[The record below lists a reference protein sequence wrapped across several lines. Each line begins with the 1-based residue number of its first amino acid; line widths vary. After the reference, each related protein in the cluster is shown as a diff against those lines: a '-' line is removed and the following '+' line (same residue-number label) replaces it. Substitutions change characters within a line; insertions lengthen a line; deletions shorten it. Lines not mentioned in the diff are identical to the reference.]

1 MDANTKARV
10 LSELKKISGSVLTLI
25 KIIGRA

>member
-10 LSELKKISGSVLTLI
+10 IGELKKIQGSVITLI